1 MSHSALHIFSVLNHE
16 RVLAKLGGV
25 VIGLAVSG
33 AGVAAGQVNSIST
46 SETPATPF
54 SYTLSGVEYQWGMG
68 SNQMMEGFSTTEGQ
82 VFAYAMSADRVDVL
96 RDDIEG
102 ITTGEPCGIF
112 VERLSDTDTS
122 RVFAADYPND
132 AAGTG
137 NCDLSELLA
146 SRVINRGAI
155 DLFSNRLPDAKN
167 IERLDYVYEYGVLT
181 PFQES
186 DLALAGH
193 AAAEKS
199 SNNPVQVAAI
209 LELDVLGQPA
219 AFGPLVLVG
228 EHNCYENPI
237 CYGITDLQHSYSF
250 LQNDFNEPQSFPME
264 TERSFESVG
273 MAFISV
279 SDLGLSAGQRY
290 YGVSFFGDD
299 VNATQHDLL
308 DPSTYP
314 DDTADAN
321 ITAGDDADIYG
332 GLAGYFLE
340 NAVTVATGSV
350 FNDVNGDGIPDS
362 TEAGIS
368 DISIT
373 LYYDVDGNGL
383 LDEGIDTPVGDSI
396 DSDVSGNFVLPGLPN
411 GNFLVVLDSND
422 PELPPGLVS
431 APGTNP
437 YPLSVAGIDTN
448 VYFPFVNPNGSDS
461 LGDGGAD
468 SGSTDGAADS
478 GTADSGSSD
487 GAADSG
493 TADSG
498 STDGAADSGTADSG
512 STDGAADSGTA
523 DSGSTD
529 GAADS
534 GTADSG
540 STDGAADSGTADS
553 GSTDGAADSG
563 TADSG
568 STDGAAD
575 SGTADS
581 GSSDGAADS
590 GTADSGAT
598 DGAADSGTAD
608 SGSTDGAADSGT
620 ADSGA
625 TDGAADSGSADSGTA
640 DGTGSGE
647 GGAGSG
653 DGSEPID
660 DGTTS
665 ALDDSFEINQGSS
678 ATFDVLANDT
688 DAAGG
693 GLTLLSVSESANATI
708 TIVNNEI
715 SYRPNFGFYGTD
727 TFLYVMTDANG
738 TEVTG
743 NVSVS
748 VVRFSDLNGNMVN
761 DFVECDCTN
770 LVLQTGI
777 HGAGIGK
784 FSQFALLVLSAAVW
798 VRRRTNRNQVTRTV
812 QGEELR

>member
-478 GTADSGSSD
+478 GTSDSGSTDGAADSGTADSGSSD

-534 GTADSG
+534 GT
-540 STDGAADSGTADS
+540 
-553 GSTDGAADSG
+553 
-563 TADSG
+563 
-568 STDGAAD
+568 
-575 SGTADS
+575 
-581 GSSDGAADS
+581 
-590 GTADSGAT
+590 
-598 DGAADSGTAD
+598 
-608 SGSTDGAADSGT
+608 
-620 ADSGA
+620 
-625 TDGAADSGSADSGTA
+625 ADSGTA

>member
-478 GTADSGSSD
+478 GTSDSGSTDGAADSGTADSGSSD

-563 TADSG
+563 T
-568 STDGAAD
+568 
-575 SGTADS
+575 
-581 GSSDGAADS
+581 
-590 GTADSGAT
+590 
-598 DGAADSGTAD
+598 
-608 SGSTDGAADSGT
+608 
-620 ADSGA
+620 
-625 TDGAADSGSADSGTA
+625 ADSGTA

>member
-540 STDGAADSGTADS
+540 STDGAV
-553 GSTDGAADSG
+553 
-563 TADSG
+563 
-568 STDGAAD
+568 
-575 SGTADS
+575 
-581 GSSDGAADS
+581 
-590 GTADSGAT
+590 
-598 DGAADSGTAD
+598 DSGTAD

-625 TDGAADSGSADSGTA
+625 SDGAADSGSADSGTA